1 MSHQLPRPTLRGN
14 HRIWQVMEAQGDLA
28 AAGRLKA
35 PRPRPGVHRFDPRCF
50 DNEEDVLG
58 RLAALGMARIAP
70 VYRLGGPDAIQ
81 VHGYIE
87 GEPLSAV
94 RPPGSP
100 LSGHEL
106 GQMVELFGRLV
117 AMPPEAFAPIHRCPV
132 VLRPRT
138 CAEFLH
144 GLVRFTRRRVYAV
157 HRHTTGNLFAALGV
171 RPEVLAADGPLARAA
186 DRLTERPFALL
197 HGDLHRDNLIVA
209 EADGLLWTID
219 WELALLGDPLYDLA
233 THLHLMR
240 YPAAQENELLTRWA
254 RMVEDNLPGAAAGL
268 VRDLPHYLAY
278 KRVQSVF
285 TDVIRQALVV
295 RATRPAE
302 LDEQLPRTATMV
314 SSALRRAARVLGLT
328 RVPSLRSVEDAYAAW
343 YRDPTGPA
351 RPPEPAPA
359 APVTPLA
366 LSPMVRWRRRATG

>member
-1 MSHQLPRPTLRGN
+1 
-14 HRIWQVMEAQGDLA
+14 MEAEGELA
-28 AAGRLKA
+28 ALGRLKA

-50 DNEEDVLG
+50 DNEEDVLS
-58 RLAALGMARIAP
+58 RLALLGMARIAP

-87 GEPLSAV
+87 GEPLSAL
-94 RPPGSP
+94 RPPGTA

-106 GQMVELFGRLV
+106 AQLVELFGRLAAV
-117 AMPPEAFAPIHRCPV
+117 PPAAFAPVHRCPV
-132 VLRPRT
+132 VLRPHT
-138 CAEFLH
+138 TGEFLH

-157 HRHTTGNLFAALGV
+157 HRRTTGELFAALGV

-219 WELALLGDPLYDLA
+219 WELALIGDPLYDLA

-254 RMVEDNLPGAAAGL
+254 RIVEANLPGAAAGL

-295 RATRPAE
+295 RATQPAE
-302 LDEQLPRTATMV
+302 LDEQLPRTAEMV
-314 SSALRRAARVLGLT
+314 SSALRRAARVLGLS
-328 RVPSLRSVEDAYAAW
+328 RVPSHRSVEDAYAAW
-343 YRDPTGPA
+343 YRDPAVPA
-351 RPPEPAPA
+351 RPPTPA
-359 APVTPLA
+359 ARAPLPA
-366 LSPMVRWRRRATG
+366 LAFSPAARRRRRAAS